1 MEETIELEKEEMI
14 YNVLSIGEVTSGP
27 QAVATITG
35 KEPNQILNLVLPRA
49 QDDVKDY
56 ENDVTNKPKINNVE
70 LTGNKS
76 LEDLGIQP
84 TGNYALSGSSY
95 LKNETYSSTEVDNK
109 VTEIN
114 STIQGNVDAI
124 NANKLKTYTT
134 TLSKTSWTLNETTNL
149 YEYNV
154 TKEDITANHYVK
166 VNPASFEDEE
176 KFIGKGK
183 VISYNGGFKVT
194 ATESPEEKIN
204 VVVVYQLAVDVTPSA
219 ETPTTPITPETP
231 TTPEN
236 SEVSE

>member
-27 QAVATITG
+27 QAAATITG

-56 ENDVTNKPKINNVE
+56 EDDVTNKPKINNVE

-76 LEDLGIQP
+76 LADLGIQP
-84 TGNYALSGSSY
+84 VGNYALSGSSY
-95 LKNETYSSTEVDNK
+95 LKNETYSSTEIDNK

-114 STIQGNVDAI
+114 NTIQGNVETI
-124 NANKLKTYTT
+124 NTNKLKTYTT

-154 TKEDITANHYVK
+154 TKEDITSNHIVT
-166 VNPASFEDEE
+166 VDPASFEDKE
-176 KFIGKGK
+176 KYSGDGI
-183 VISYNGGFKVT
+183 VNSYNGGFKIEVT
-194 ATESPEEKIN
+194 ELPEDDLN
-204 VVVVYQLAVDVTPSA
+204 VVVTYQLAIDV
-219 ETPTTPITPETP
+219 TP

-236 SEVSE
+236 SEVSENAG